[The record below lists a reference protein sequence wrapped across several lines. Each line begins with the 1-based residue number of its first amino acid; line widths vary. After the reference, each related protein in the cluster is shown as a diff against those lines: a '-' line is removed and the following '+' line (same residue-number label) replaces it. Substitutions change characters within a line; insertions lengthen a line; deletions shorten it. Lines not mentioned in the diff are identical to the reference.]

1 MVQLEQYPRVRR
13 PNLQGLELEFYSRER
28 KQFFNVL
35 KLALDYSL
43 SDMDTS
49 ICSLRDLYLGLTEGG
64 LE

>member
-1 MVQLEQYPRVRR
+1 MADLEKYPRIRR
-13 PNLQGLELEFYSRER
+13 PKLSGLELEFYSRDR

-35 KLALDYSL
+35 RLALEYNL

-49 ICSLRDLYLGLTEGG
+49 ICSLRDLYLGLTDGG